1 MTTIGII
8 GSKGR
13 MGQALVAAIAAAG
26 HDLGGGADQGDDIA
40 ALIAASDVLVDFS
53 SPAAL
58 QATLDACVA
67 AGRPIVIG
75 TTGLAPAH
83 HAAIDQAAAK
93 IAILQ
98 TGNTSLGVNM
108 LAALVEQAA
117 SKLGDDWDIEIVE
130 MHHRHKVDA
139 PSGTAKLLGEAAA
152 SGRGID
158 LNTHSE
164 SGRDGITG
172 ARTKGAIGFAA
183 LRGGSI
189 AGDHTVILASDE
201 ERIELTHRAENRMI
215 FARGAVKAAGWLVGQ
230 SAGRYGMD
238 GVLRML
244 MPE

>member
-1 MTTIGII
+1 
-8 GSKGR
+8 
-13 MGQALVAAIAAAG
+13 MGQALVTAIADAG
-26 HDLGGGADQGDDIA
+26 HDHAGGADQGDDMA
-40 ALIAASDVLVDFS
+40 ALVAGSDVLVDFS

-67 AGRPIVIG
+67 TGKPVVVG
-75 TTGLAPAH
+75 TTGLEDAH
-83 HAAIDQAAAK
+83 HAAIEEAART
-93 IAILQ
+93 IAVLQ

-117 SKLGDDWDIEIVE
+117 GKLGEDWDIEIVE

-152 SGRGID
+152 RGRGID
-158 LNTHSE
+158 LASHSE

-172 ARTKGAIGFAA
+172 ARARGAIGFAA
-183 LRGGSI
+183 LRGGSV

-230 SAGRYGMD
+230 EAGRYGMD
-238 GVLRML
+238 GVLGL
-244 MPE
+244 

>member
-1 MTTIGII
+1 
-8 GSKGR
+8 
-13 MGQALVAAIAAAG
+13 MGQALVTAIAEAG
-26 HDLGGGADQGDDIA
+26 HDHAGGADQGDDMA
-40 ALIAASDVLVDFS
+40 ALIAGSDVLVDFS

-67 AGRPIVIG
+67 AGKPVVVG
-75 TTGLAPAH
+75 TTGLEAAH
-83 HAAIDQAAAK
+83 HAAIDEAART
-93 IAILQ
+93 IAVLQ

-117 SKLGDDWDIEIVE
+117 GKLGDDWDIEIVE

-152 SGRGID
+152 RGRGID
-158 LNTHSE
+158 LASHSE

-172 ARTKGAIGFAA
+172 ARARGAIGFAA
-183 LRGGSI
+183 LRGGSV

-230 SAGRYGMD
+230 KAGRYGMD
-238 GVLRML
+238 GVLGL
-244 MPE
+244 

>member
-1 MTTIGII
+1 
-8 GSKGR
+8 
-13 MGQALVAAIAAAG
+13 MGQALVTAIADAG
-26 HDLGGGADQGDDIA
+26 HDHAGGADQGDDMA
-40 ALIAASDVLVDFS
+40 ALVAGSDVLVDFS

-67 AGRPIVIG
+67 TGKPVVVG
-75 TTGLAPAH
+75 TTGLEDAH
-83 HAAIDQAAAK
+83 HTAIDEAART
-93 IAILQ
+93 IAVLQ

-117 SKLGDDWDIEIVE
+117 GKLGDDWDIEIVE

-152 SGRGID
+152 RGRGID
-158 LNTHSE
+158 LASHSE

-172 ARTKGAIGFAA
+172 ARARGAIGFAA
-183 LRGGSI
+183 LRGGSV

-230 SAGRYGMD
+230 KAGRYGMD
-238 GVLRML
+238 GVLGL
-244 MPE
+244 

>member
-1 MTTIGII
+1 
-8 GSKGR
+8 
-13 MGQALVAAIAAAG
+13 MGQALVAAIAEAG
-26 HDLGGGADQGDDIA
+26 HGHAGGADQGDDMA
-40 ALIAASDVLVDFS
+40 ALVAGSDVLVDFS

-67 AGRPIVIG
+67 TGKPVVVG
-75 TTGLAPAH
+75 TTGLEDAH
-83 HAAIDQAAAK
+83 HTAIDEAART
-93 IAILQ
+93 IAVLQ

-117 SKLGDDWDIEIVE
+117 GKLGDDWDIEIVE

-152 SGRGID
+152 RGRGID
-158 LNTHSE
+158 LASHSE

-172 ARTKGAIGFAA
+172 ARARGAIGFAA
-183 LRGGSI
+183 LRGGSV

-230 SAGRYGMD
+230 KAGRYGMD
-238 GVLRML
+238 GVLGL
-244 MPE
+244 